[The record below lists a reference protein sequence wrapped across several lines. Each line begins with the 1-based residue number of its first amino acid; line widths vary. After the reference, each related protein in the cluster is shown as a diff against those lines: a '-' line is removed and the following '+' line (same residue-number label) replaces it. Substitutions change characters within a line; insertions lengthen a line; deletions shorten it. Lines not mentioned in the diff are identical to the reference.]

1 MGLYSRGLIFEWFF
15 CQQIIGLIFEGAYNR
30 GGLYSRFY
38 GICLKNINVCGEI
51 LFLIKSYQSG
61 RIVIKKSIKCYKII
75 SRIKISVMQG
85 LPKKQG
91 QERGFKNKF

>member
-38 GICLKNINVCGEI
+38 GIFDNKIFMHFSLTKFSMHFICWVESRLNILKEI
-51 LFLIKSYQSG
+51 ASKA
-61 RIVIKKSIKCYKII
+61 V
-75 SRIKISVMQG
+75 
-85 LPKKQG
+85 KQ
-91 QERGFKNKF
+91 FF